1 MSSSNPALFFSLRVH
16 FSTMLYRIIQKATLP
31 TTRRLIFN
39 TCRVQFQRSLYL
51 TASKS
56 SIHTSAKQ
64 LLASSHD
71 WQQTPAPQHP
81 LIEKI
86 QQHPH
91 IMQQLVDF
99 TQLLQTKG
107 VDVSGKQPSFMQV
120 MKVMNDPE
128 IKEKVQK
135 LAQDMQAAGIQLD
148 MQTIQELQSNF
159 SSMAGSAT
167 PESTYTDESMN
178 EKQEQQ
184 QQDEE
189 KEHGRKRGVMNRVK
203 GLFKK

>member
-1 MSSSNPALFFSLRVH
+1 
-16 FSTMLYRIIQKATLP
+16 
-31 TTRRLIFN
+31 
-39 TCRVQFQRSLYL
+39 
-51 TASKS
+51 
-56 SIHTSAKQ
+56 
-64 LLASSHD
+64 
-71 WQQTPAPQHP
+71 
-81 LIEKI
+81 
-86 QQHPH
+86 
-91 IMQQLVDF
+91 MQQLVDF
-99 TQLLQTKG
+99 TQLLQSKG

-120 MKVMNDPE
+120 MKVMNDPD

-159 SSMAGSAT
+159 SSMSANAT
-167 PESTYTDESMN
+167 PESTYTDESIN

-184 QQDEE
+184 QGEE

>member
-1 MSSSNPALFFSLRVH
+1 
-16 FSTMLYRIIQKATLP
+16 MLYRIIQKATLP

-39 TCRVQFQRSLYL
+39 TCRVQFQRNIYL
-51 TASKS
+51 TISKS

-64 LLASSHD
+64 LFASSHD

-99 TQLLQTKG
+99 TQLLQSKG

-135 LAQDMQAAGIQLD
+135 LAQEMQAAGIQLD

-159 SSMAGSAT
+159 SSMSANTAT
-167 PESTYTDESMN
+167 PQPASTIDEKQSAVN
-178 EKQEQQ
+178 EKHEQQ
-184 QQDEE
+184 QQGE
-189 KEHGRKRGVMNRVK
+189 KEHGRKRGVMNKVK

>member
-1 MSSSNPALFFSLRVH
+1 
-16 FSTMLYRIIQKATLP
+16 MLYRIIQKATLP

-39 TCRVQFQRSLYL
+39 TCRVQLQRNLYL
-51 TASKS
+51 TTSRS

-64 LLASSHD
+64 LFASSHD

-107 VDVSGKQPSFMQV
+107 V

-167 PESTYTDESMN
+167 PQSTYTDESMN